1 MNGDA
6 CGVAMGLRAI
16 ACIRALSSA
25 PASAVAE
32 AKRMRGS
39 GNERDRAPPHGA
51 HAHPRRSAKTAGASR
66 QKQDQARSARSTQR
80 ARTRKQHAMGTE
92 AGLGT
97 LSRAR
102 SSRTALTGGSFPVW
116 GAGASLQSSKYM
128 TLLPCVGQRVKLY
141 KNQLQCKYCT
151 GFVRADWIPIELNP
165 GERTSWKKRGSRV
178 STQSSLCLCGGTRSP
193 SSASRPCPSTAWTC
207 RGAPS

>member
-1 MNGDA
+1 MTEPPLQEGVNGDA

-80 ARTRKQHAMGTE
+80 ARTRKQHAKGHRGGARHAFPCTQL
-92 AGLGT
+92 AHRVDRWLVSGLGAQAQACCLQNMYDTPPPRRAAGQT
-97 LSRAR
+97 L
-102 SSRTALTGGSFPVW
+102 
-116 GAGASLQSSKYM
+116 Q
-128 TLLPCVGQRVKLY
+128 
-141 KNQLQCKYCT
+141 
-151 GFVRADWIPIELNP
+151 EL
-165 GERTSWKKRGSRV
+165 V
-178 STQSSLCLCGGTRSP
+178 
-193 SSASRPCPSTAWTC
+193 
-207 RGAPS
+207 